1 MRTNINVP
9 IDEVIKERL
18 QAVSTTYGISMA
30 NLIRDTIENFLP
42 GSTVPKEFISDAGQ
56 LYVFNKGVPLR
67 AILPFMSSM
76 LGFKMVDDFTINI
89 KGRDYKIDPY
99 PEYSLLC
106 NIKMCER
113 LYQVIELSKR
123 HNEII

>member
-1 MRTNINVP
+1 MKSNINIPV
-9 IDEVIKERL
+9 DSKTKERL
-18 QAVSTTYGISMA
+18 NAVAATYGITMST
-30 NLIRDTIENFLP
+30 LLRDTIENFLP
-42 GSTVPKEFISDAGQ
+42 GSTVPKEFISDTGQ

-76 LGFKMVDDFTINI
+76 LGFKMVDDFAINI

-106 NIKMCER
+106 NIKICER
-113 LYQVIELSKR
+113 LYQVMELAKR
-123 HNEII
+123 ESE